1 MRWCFSRM
9 RAPLEARRRFITAFL
24 ALAFCGAA
32 LAQTPDYKNVGRAP
46 TEQEIRA
53 MDIAIGTDG
62 KELPPGSG
70 SAKDGAKIFK
80 AKCEVCHG
88 ANLEGSPMAPALVG
102 GKGTLNSLHPK
113 LTVGSYWPF
122 STTIFDYIR
131 RAMPR
136 YQEGSLS
143 PDEVYS
149 LVAFVLYRNEIIKE
163 EDVIDAKTLPKIQMP
178 NRNGFIPQKLE
189 EIHDPKARGCRLGHC
204 P

>member
-1 MRWCFSRM
+1 MRCCFNFFAS
-9 RAPLEARRRFITAFL
+9 LV
-24 ALAFCGAA
+24 ALAACSAA

-46 TEQEIRA
+46 TEQEVQA

-70 SAKDGAKIFK
+70 TTKDGAKIFK

-88 ANLEGSPMAPALVG
+88 ANMEGSPMAPALVG
-102 GKGTLNSLHPK
+102 GKGTLTSLRPK

-143 PDEVYS
+143 ADEVYS
-149 LVAFVLYRNEIIKE
+149 LVALVLYRNDIIKE
-163 EDVIDAKTLPKIQMP
+163 EDVIDAKTLPKVQMP

-189 EIHDPKARGCRLGHC
+189 EIHDPQKRGCRMGHC

>member
-1 MRWCFSRM
+1 MRWCFNFFVPVV
-9 RAPLEARRRFITAFL
+9 AVAA
-24 ALAFCGAA
+24 CGAA
-32 LAQTPDYKNVGRAP
+32 LAQTPDYRNVGRAP
-46 TEQEIRA
+46 TEQEVQA
-53 MDIAIGTDG
+53 LDIAIGTDG

-70 SAKDGAKIFK
+70 ASKDGARIFK

-102 GKGTLNSLHPK
+102 GKGTLTSLHPK

-136 YQEGSLS
+136 YQEGSLNA
-143 PDEVYS
+143 DEVYS
-149 LVAFVLYRNEIIKE
+149 LVAFVLYRNDIIKE
-163 EDVIDAKTLPKIQMP
+163 EDAIDAKTLPKIQMP

-189 EIHDPKARGCRLGHC
+189 EIHDPKKRGCRLGHC

>member
-1 MRWCFSRM
+1 MRFHFNLLVPVVAVAACV
-9 RAPLEARRRFITAFL
+9 TA
-24 ALAFCGAA
+24 A
-32 LAQTPDYKNVGRAP
+32 AQTPDYKNVGRTP
-46 TEQEIRA
+46 TAQEVQA

-70 SAKDGAKIFK
+70 TAKTGAVLF
-80 AKCEVCHG
+80 AQKCAACHG
-88 ANLEGSPMAPALVG
+88 ESQEGSAQAPALVG
-102 GKGTLNSLHPK
+102 GKGTLTSLRPK
-113 LTVGSYWPF
+113 LTAGSYWPF
-122 STTIFDYIR
+122 ATTIFDYIR

-143 PDEVYS
+143 ADEVYS
-149 LVAFVLYRNEIIKE
+149 LVALVLYRNDIIKE

-189 EIHDPKARGCRLGHC
+189 EIHDTKNLACRLGHW